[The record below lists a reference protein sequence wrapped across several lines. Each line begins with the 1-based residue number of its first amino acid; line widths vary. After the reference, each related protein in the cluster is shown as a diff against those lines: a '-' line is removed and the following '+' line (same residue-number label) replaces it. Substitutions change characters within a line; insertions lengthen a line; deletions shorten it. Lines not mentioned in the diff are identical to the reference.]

1 LQFLHVCRET
11 YQYYNL
17 PFCQPKDGKEYK
29 TEFLGEVL
37 EGDRLVTTPYSL
49 KFRTDVDQTVLCE
62 KKLTS
67 DELKKFREAVKQ
79 DFYFQV
85 REGDPPDLATAQSLY
100 LWCRCSTT
108 ICLFGASS
116 ARWRSL

>member
-1 LQFLHVCRET
+1 MSFCCLMERLAFRET

-49 KFRTDVDQTVLCE
+49 KFRSDVENTVLCE
-62 KKLTS
+62 KKLDS
-67 DELKKFREAVKQ
+67 ADLKKFREAVKQ
-79 DFYFQV
+79 DYYFQV
-85 REGDPPDLATAQSLY
+85 RGLRDSCGQRL
-100 LWCRCSTT
+100 R
-108 ICLFGASS
+108 
-116 ARWRSL
+116 ARG